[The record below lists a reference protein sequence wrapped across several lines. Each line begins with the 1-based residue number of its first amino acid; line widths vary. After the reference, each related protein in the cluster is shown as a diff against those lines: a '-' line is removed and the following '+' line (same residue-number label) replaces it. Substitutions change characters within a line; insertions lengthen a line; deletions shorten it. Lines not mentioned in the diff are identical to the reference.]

1 MTRAHVRFGSVR
13 VAVVVALIAVGTAL
27 GTLST
32 QVPGAS
38 ASSGFPP
45 IPSGPITFELS
56 ADLSGAAAA
65 YGATTKAA
73 FDNVTLQAFNASHP
87 NGIDGHRLI
96 IKLQNDASDVTGAV
110 QAANQ
115 MVADK
120 AAGVVTVSQS
130 PAAQSQQLAVL
141 TKAKLPVV
149 STLTGSQYADTSR
162 YPYAFSPGGSV
173 QQEGAVAAK
182 WMATKAVTR
191 VAVLTDGL
199 PQDTDAVNQI
209 LSGMKHFAPKANV
222 VQSVTIPPGSV
233 DDSAAISKVKAS
245 NPDLLVVYLGVGFG
259 PVWQAMQAANWSP
272 TILSS
277 AGAWYDGFDAMG
289 ALTSKAYAPYVDCA
303 ATPAQ
308 TFTAEQQDLFAKY
321 SSVTGASSV
330 NYLTYIASDSVP
342 VEIMAAAIEKYHS
355 TDPNAIKKAI
365 EGMGHKTFIGIQYD
379 YSPTN
384 HFGLTGQYGPAVC
397 AMGPPYAGGVG
408 KVPIKQP

>member
-1 MTRAHVRFGSVR
+1 MRLL
-13 VAVVVALIAVGTAL
+13 AVTSLLVVAIGAGTASTL
-27 GTLST
+27 GSS
-32 QVPGAS
+32 AS
-38 ASSGFPP
+38 ASSGYPP
-45 IPSGPITFELS
+45 IPSGPITFEVS
-56 ADLSGAAAA
+56 ADLSGVAAA

-73 FDNVTLQAFNASHP
+73 FQNVTLQAFDATHP
-87 NGIDGHRLI
+87 NGIDGHKVI
-96 IKLQNDASDVTGAV
+96 IKIQNDASDVTGAV
-110 QAANQ
+110 QAADQ

-141 TKAKLPVV
+141 TKAKVPVV
-149 STLTGSQYADTSR
+149 STLTGSQYADTSK

-173 QQEGAVAAK
+173 EQEGAVAAK
-182 WMATKAVTR
+182 WMATTNVKR

-209 LSGMKHFAPKANV
+209 LAGMKRYAPNAKV
-222 VQSVTIPPGSV
+222 VQSVTIPSGSV
-233 DDSAAISKVKAS
+233 DDSAAITKAKAA
-245 NPDLLVVYLGVGFG
+245 NPDLLLVYLGVGFG
-259 PVWQAMQAANWSP
+259 PVWQAMQSASWSP

-289 ALTSKAYAPYVDCA
+289 SLTGKAFAPYVDCA
-303 ATPAQ
+303 DTPTQA
-308 TFTAEQQDLFAKY
+308 FTAEQQDLFAKY
-321 SSVTGASSV
+321 SAVTGATST

-365 EGMGHKTFIGIQYD
+365 EEMRDQSFIGIQYSF
-379 YSPTN
+379 SPSN

>member
-1 MTRAHVRFGSVR
+1 MTRRHVRFRSIRVLTVGAL
-13 VAVVVALIAVGTAL
+13 VAVGMGL
-27 GTLST
+27 GAASTLGSS
-32 QVPGAS
+32 AS
-38 ASSGFPP
+38 ASSGYPP
-45 IPSGPITFELS
+45 IPNGPITFEVS

-73 FDNVTLQAFNASHP
+73 FENVTLQAFNATHP
-87 NGIDGHRLI
+87 NGVDGHKLI

-110 QAANQ
+110 QAADQ

-141 TKAKLPVV
+141 TKAKVPVI
-149 STLTGSQYADTSR
+149 STLTGSQYANTKE

-182 WMATKAVTR
+182 WMATRGVKR

-199 PQDTDAVNQI
+199 PQDTDGVNQI
-209 LSGMKHFAPKANV
+209 LAGMKKYAPEAKV
-222 VQSVTIPPGSV
+222 VQSVTIPSGSV
-233 DDSAAISKVKAS
+233 DDAAAIAKVKSAQ
-245 NPDLLVVYLGVGFG
+245 PDLLVVYLGVGFG
-259 PVWQAMQAANWSP
+259 PVWQAMQAASWSP
-272 TILSS
+272 TILS
-277 AGAWYDGFDAMG
+277 APGAWYDGFDAMG
-289 ALTSKAYAPYVDCA
+289 SLVSKAYAPYVDCA
-303 ATPAQ
+303 STPTQ

-321 SSVTGASSV
+321 SAVTGATSV

-342 VEIMAAAIEKYHS
+342 VDMMAAAIEKYHS

-365 EGMGHKTFIGIQYD
+365 EGMHDQSFIGIQYSF
-379 YSPTN
+379 SPTN

-397 AMGPPYAGGVG
+397 AMGTPYAGGVG

>member
-1 MTRAHVRFGSVR
+1 MTRRHVRFGSMRVVAAMAL
-13 VAVVVALIAVGTAL
+13 VAVSTGAGAVIALPSSAG
-27 GTLST
+27 
-32 QVPGAS
+32 
-38 ASSGFPP
+38 ASSGYPP
-45 IPSGPITFELS
+45 IPQGPITFEVS

-65 YGATTKAA
+65 YGQTTKEA
-73 FDNVTLQAFNASHP
+73 FQNVTLQAFNAAHP
-87 NGIDGHRLI
+87 HGIDGHKVI
-96 IKLQNDASDVTGAV
+96 IKIQNDASDVTGAV

-141 TKAKLPVV
+141 TKAKMPVV
-149 STLTGSQYADTSR
+149 STLTGSQYADTSK

-173 QQEGAVAAK
+173 EQEGAVAAK
-182 WMATKAVTR
+182 WMASTNVKR

-209 LSGMKHFAPKANV
+209 EAGMKQYAPKAKV
-222 VQSVTIPPGSV
+222 VQSVTIPSGSV
-233 DDSAAISKVKAS
+233 DDSAAITKAKAA
-245 NPDLLVVYLGVGFG
+245 NPDLLLVYLGVGFG
-259 PVWQAMQAANWSP
+259 PVWQAMQSADWSP

-289 ALTSKAYAPYVDCA
+289 SLTAKAYAPYVDCA
-303 ATPAQ
+303 DSPTQA
-308 TFTAEQQDLFAKY
+308 FTAEQQDLFAKY
-321 SSVTGASSV
+321 SAVTGGTST

-355 TDPNAIKKAI
+355 TDPSAIKKAI
-365 EGMGHKTFIGIQYD
+365 EGIHHQSFIGIQYNF
-379 YSPTN
+379 SPTN

>member
-1 MTRAHVRFGSVR
+1 MTRRHVRFGSIRVVAAMAL
-13 VAVVVALIAVGTAL
+13 VAVSTGAGAVIALPSSAG
-27 GTLST
+27 
-32 QVPGAS
+32 
-38 ASSGFPP
+38 ASSGYPP
-45 IPSGPITFELS
+45 IPQGPITFEVS

-65 YGATTKAA
+65 YGQTTKEA
-73 FDNVTLQAFNASHP
+73 FENVTLQAFNASHP
-87 NGIDGHRLI
+87 NGIDGHKVI
-96 IKLQNDASDVTGAV
+96 IKIQNDASDVTGAV

-141 TKAKLPVV
+141 TKAKMPVV
-149 STLTGSQYADTSR
+149 STLTGSQYADTSK

-182 WMATKAVTR
+182 WMATTNVKR

-209 LSGMKHFAPKANV
+209 EAGMKQYAPKAKV
-222 VQSVTIPPGSV
+222 VQSVTIPSGSV
-233 DDSAAISKVKAS
+233 DDSAAITKAKAA
-245 NPDLLVVYLGVGFG
+245 NPDLLLVYLGVGFG
-259 PVWQAMQAANWSP
+259 PVWQAMQSASWSP

-289 ALTSKAYAPYVDCA
+289 SLTAKAYAPYVDCA
-303 ATPAQ
+303 DTPTQ

-321 SSVTGASSV
+321 SAVTGGTST

-342 VEIMAAAIEKYHS
+342 VEVMAAAIEKYHS
-355 TDPNAIKKAI
+355 TDPSAIKKAI
-365 EGMGHKTFIGIQYD
+365 EGMRGQSFIGIQYNF
-379 YSPTN
+379 SPSN

>member
-1 MTRAHVRFGSVR
+1 MTRRHVRFGSIRVVAAMAL
-13 VAVVVALIAVGTAL
+13 VAVSTGVGAVVALPSSAG
-27 GTLST
+27 
-32 QVPGAS
+32 
-38 ASSGFPP
+38 ASSGYPP
-45 IPSGPITFELS
+45 IPKGPITFEVS

-65 YGATTKAA
+65 YGQTTKEA
-73 FDNVTLQAFNASHP
+73 FQNVTLQAFNATHP
-87 NGIDGHRLI
+87 NGIDGHKVI

-110 QAANQ
+110 QAADQ

-141 TKAKLPVV
+141 TKAKVPVV
-149 STLTGSQYADTSR
+149 STLTGSQYADTTK

-173 QQEGAVAAK
+173 EQEGAVAAK
-182 WMATKAVTR
+182 WMASRNVKR

-209 LSGMKHFAPKANV
+209 EAGMKQYAPKAKV
-222 VQSVTIPPGSV
+222 VQSVTIPSGSV
-233 DDSAAISKVKAS
+233 DDSAAIAKAKAAS
-245 NPDLLVVYLGVGFG
+245 PDLLVVYLGVGFG
-259 PVWQAMQAANWSP
+259 PVWQAMQSASWSP

-289 ALTSKAYAPYVDCA
+289 SLTAKAYAPYVDCA
-303 ATPAQ
+303 ATPSQ

-321 SSVTGASSV
+321 SAVTGATSV

-342 VEIMAAAIEKYHS
+342 VEIMAAAIEKYRS
-355 TDPNAIKKAI
+355 TDPSAIKKAI
-365 EGMGHKTFIGIQYD
+365 EGIHHQSFIGIQYNF
-379 YSPTN
+379 SPTN

>member
-1 MTRAHVRFGSVR
+1 LAAVTALLVVAIGVGAASTFGSS
-13 VAVVVALIAVGTAL
+13 AG
-27 GTLST
+27 
-32 QVPGAS
+32 
-38 ASSGFPP
+38 ASSGYPP
-45 IPSGPITFELS
+45 IPKGPITFEVS
-56 ADLSGAAAA
+56 ADLSGVAAA

-73 FDNVTLQAFNASHP
+73 FDNVTLQAFNATHP
-87 NGIDGHRLI
+87 NGVDGHRIVL
-96 IKLQNDASDVTGAV
+96 KLQNDASDVTGSV

-130 PAAQSQQLAVL
+130 PEAQSQQLAVL
-141 TKAKLPVV
+141 TKAKVPVV
-149 STLTGSQYADTSR
+149 STLTGSQYADTQK

-173 QQEGAVAAK
+173 QQEGAVSAK
-182 WMATKAVTR
+182 WMATRGIKR

-199 PQDTDAVNQI
+199 PQDTDGVNQI
-209 LSGMKHFAPKANV
+209 LAAMKKDAPKAKV
-222 VQSVTIPPGSV
+222 VQSVTIPSGSV
-233 DDSAAISKVKAS
+233 DDAAAITKAKAA
-245 NPDLLVVYLGVGFG
+245 NPDLLIVYLGVGYG

-289 ALTSKAYAPYVDCA
+289 ALVSKAYAPYVDCA
-303 ATPAQ
+303 SSPSQ

-321 SSVTGASSV
+321 SSVTGGTSV

-365 EGMGHKTFIGIQYD
+365 EGMHQSFIGIQYSF
-379 YSPTN
+379 SPTN

>member
-1 MTRAHVRFGSVR
+1 MTRRHVRFGSIR
-13 VAVVVALIAVGTAL
+13 VAAAMALVAVSTGVGVVVAAPSRAG
-27 GTLST
+27 
-32 QVPGAS
+32 
-38 ASSGFPP
+38 ASSGYPP
-45 IPSGPITFELS
+45 IPKGPITFEVS

-65 YGATTKAA
+65 YGQTTKEA
-73 FDNVTLQAFNASHP
+73 FQNVTLQAFNATHP
-87 NGIDGHRLI
+87 NGIDGHRVI

-141 TKAKLPVV
+141 TKAKMPVV
-149 STLTGSQYADTSR
+149 STLTGSQYADTSK

-173 QQEGAVAAK
+173 EQEGAVAAK
-182 WMATKAVTR
+182 WMATTNVKR

-209 LSGMKHFAPKANV
+209 EAGMKQYAPKAKV
-222 VQSVTIPPGSV
+222 VQSVTIPSGSV
-233 DDSAAISKVKAS
+233 DDSAAITKAKAAH
-245 NPDLLVVYLGVGFG
+245 PDLLLVYLGVGFG
-259 PVWQAMQAANWSP
+259 PVWQAMQSANWSP

-289 ALTSKAYAPYVDCA
+289 SLTAKAYAPYVDCA
-303 ATPAQ
+303 DSPSQ
-308 TFTAEQQDLFAKY
+308 TFTAEQQGLFAKY
-321 SSVTGASSV
+321 SAVTGGTST

-355 TDPNAIKKAI
+355 TDPSAIKKAI
-365 EGMGHKTFIGIQYD
+365 EGIHHRSFIGIQYNF
-379 YSPTN
+379 SPTN
-384 HFGLTGQYGPAVC
+384 HFGLTGRYGPAVC

>member
-1 MTRAHVRFGSVR
+1 MTRAHVRFRSVR
-13 VAVVVALIAVGTAL
+13 VVLAVALMAVGITVGTASTL
-27 GTLST
+27 GSS
-32 QVPGAS
+32 AS
-38 ASSGFPP
+38 ASSGYPP
-45 IPSGPITFELS
+45 IPKGPITFELS

-73 FDNVTLQAFNASHP
+73 FQNVTLQAFNASHP
-87 NGIDGHRLI
+87 NGIDGHHLI

-141 TKAKLPVV
+141 TKAKMPVV
-149 STLTGSQYADTSR
+149 STLTGSQYADTTK

-173 QQEGAVAAK
+173 QQEGAVAGK
-182 WMATKAVTR
+182 WMATKGFKR

-209 LSGMKHFAPKANV
+209 QAGMKRYAPKAKI
-222 VQSVTIPPGSV
+222 VQSVTIPSGSV
-233 DDSAAISKVKAS
+233 DDSAAISKAKAA
-245 NPDLLVVYLGVGFG
+245 NPDLLIVYLGVGFG
-259 PVWQAMQAANWSP
+259 PVWQAMQSANWSP
-272 TILSS
+272 TIMSS
-277 AGAWYDGFDAMG
+277 PGAWYDGFDAMG
-289 ALTSKAYAPYVDCA
+289 ALVSKAYAPYVDCA
-303 ATPAQ
+303 NTPTQ
-308 TFTAEQQDLFAKY
+308 TFTAQQQDLFAKY
-321 SSVTGASSV
+321 SAVTGASSV

-365 EGMGHKTFIGIQYD
+365 EGMHQSFVGIQYN
-379 YSPTN
+379 YSSTN

>member
-1 MTRAHVRFGSVR
+1 MTRRHVRFGSIRVVAALAL
-13 VAVVVALIAVGTAL
+13 VAVSTGAGAVFALPSSAG
-27 GTLST
+27 
-32 QVPGAS
+32 
-38 ASSGFPP
+38 ASSGYPP
-45 IPSGPITFELS
+45 IPQGPITFEVS

-65 YGATTKAA
+65 YGQTTKEA
-73 FDNVTLQAFNASHP
+73 FENVTLQAFNASHP
-87 NGIDGHRLI
+87 NGIDGHKVI
-96 IKLQNDASDVTGAV
+96 IKIQNDASDVTGAV

-141 TKAKLPVV
+141 TKAKMPVV
-149 STLTGSQYADTSR
+149 STLTGSQYADTSK

-182 WMATKAVTR
+182 WMATTNVKR

-209 LSGMKHFAPKANV
+209 EAGMKQYAPKAKV
-222 VQSVTIPPGSV
+222 VQSVTIPSGSV
-233 DDSAAISKVKAS
+233 DDSAAITKAKAA
-245 NPDLLVVYLGVGFG
+245 NPDLLLVYLGVGFG
-259 PVWQAMQAANWSP
+259 PVWQAMQSANWSP

-289 ALTSKAYAPYVDCA
+289 SLTAKAYAPYVDCA
-303 ATPAQ
+303 DTPTQ

-321 SSVTGASSV
+321 SAVTGATST

-355 TDPNAIKKAI
+355 TDPSAIKKAI
-365 EGMGHKTFIGIQYD
+365 EDMRDQSFIGIQYSF
-379 YSPTN
+379 SPNN

>member
-1 MTRAHVRFGSVR
+1 MSKRRVRFGSIRALAVM
-13 VAVVVALIAVGTAL
+13 ALVVVGTGIGTVSTVGSSAN
-27 GTLST
+27 
-32 QVPGAS
+32 
-38 ASSGFPP
+38 ASSGYPP
-45 IPSGPITFELS
+45 IPKGPITFELS
-56 ADLSGAAAA
+56 ADLSGVAAA

-73 FDNVTLQAFNASHP
+73 FENVTLQAFNATHP
-87 NGIDGHRLI
+87 NGVDGHQLI

-141 TKAKLPVV
+141 TKAKMPVV
-149 STLTGSQYADTSR
+149 STLTGSQYADTKN

-182 WMATKAVTR
+182 WMAKRNFKR

-209 LSGMKHFAPKANV
+209 LAGMKKYAPKAAV
-222 VQSVTIPPGSV
+222 VQSVTIPSGSV
-233 DDSAAISKVKAS
+233 DDSAAIAKAKAA

-259 PVWQAMQAANWSP
+259 PVWQAMQSASWSP
-272 TILSS
+272 TIMSS

-289 ALTSKAYAPYVDCA
+289 SLVSKAYAPYVDCA
-303 ATPAQ
+303 SSPTQ
-308 TFTAEQQDLFAKY
+308 TFTAQQQDLFAKY
-321 SSVTGASSV
+321 SAVTGASST

-355 TDPNAIKKAI
+355 TDPAAITKAI
-365 EGMGHKTFIGIQYD
+365 EGMHQSFIGID
-379 YSPTN
+379 YNFSSTN

-408 KVPIKQP
+408 KVPIKQ